1 MKLPVF
7 IARRYLFSKKKQNAI
22 NIISLI
28 SVIGIAIG
36 TTALIVVLSVF
47 NGINSLVT
55 SATEAFTPQ
64 IRVSPVQ
71 GKFISTD
78 SVLLHRFSQIEDIR
92 YYEPVIEENTLVKF
106 RDQLIPVRLKGVL
119 PGYEYHNGIYQTLT
133 NGRFTFSVDSFPTA
147 VVGYNIAAHLR
158 LRLGTINPLT
168 FYYPTRS
175 RNASSTALNIQKIYP
190 IGIFSA
196 QQDIDSRYIIT
207 SLASA
212 QRLFDVPGLITH
224 YELIVS
230 DTDLIPRVK
239 RQLAS
244 IVGPNYRVTDRY
256 SDNQAFYSM
265 MHSEKLAVFIILLFI
280 LLIAS
285 FNIIGSV
292 SMLIIDKKKDIA
304 VYQALGMPTRRVISI
319 FRNEG
324 NLITGIGAAIGLF
337 LGTTFCLL
345 QQHFG
350 FITLG
355 EGSYIISAYP
365 IRVLPLDIIATLAVV
380 LGIGALA
387 SYFPVKF
394 LIHRI
399 VKL

>member
-212 QRLFDVPGLITH
+212 QRLFG
-224 YELIVS
+224 
-230 DTDLIPRVK
+230 
-239 RQLAS
+239 
-244 IVGPNYRVTDRY
+244 
-256 SDNQAFYSM
+256 
-265 MHSEKLAVFIILLFI
+265 AVL
-280 LLIAS
+280 
-285 FNIIGSV
+285 
-292 SMLIIDKKKDIA
+292 
-304 VYQALGMPTRRVISI
+304 
-319 FRNEG
+319 
-324 NLITGIGAAIGLF
+324 
-337 LGTTFCLL
+337 
-345 QQHFG
+345 
-350 FITLG
+350 
-355 EGSYIISAYP
+355 
-365 IRVLPLDIIATLAVV
+365 
-380 LGIGALA
+380 
-387 SYFPVKF
+387 
-394 LIHRI
+394 
-399 VKL
+399 